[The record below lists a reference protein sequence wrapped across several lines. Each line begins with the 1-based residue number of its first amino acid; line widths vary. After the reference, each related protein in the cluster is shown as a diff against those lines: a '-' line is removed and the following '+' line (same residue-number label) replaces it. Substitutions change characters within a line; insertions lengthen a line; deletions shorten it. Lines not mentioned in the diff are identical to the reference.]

1 MLVLARKKGESIV
14 IQDHIHVTILEVD
27 GETVKIGIE
36 APKEIEVYRKEIY
49 SAVQEANKMS
59 AHSSLDF
66 SQLKTI
72 KLKDKKG
79 RGKP

>member
-27 GETVKIGIE
+27 GETVKIGID
-36 APKEIEVYRKEIY
+36 APKEIDVFRKEIY

-59 AHSSLDF
+59 AHNSLDF
-66 SQLKTI
+66 SQLKAI
-72 KLKDKKG
+72 KVKDKKN